1 MFNFLK
7 NKDKEELNEK
17 NINYVAL
24 ELMISFALADGNISK
39 QEESNILDYINKKI
53 TEENDN
59 KKIYSNILSA
69 SLEIISLHDQV
80 LEINNHYDNEE
91 KLELLKDI
99 WLLILSDQVIDKYE
113 ENLFYRIGDLMKVK
127 RSKLNQIKSSYGLD
141 K

>member
-7 NKDKEELNEK
+7 NKDKEELNKK

-24 ELMISFALADGNISK
+24 ELMISFALADGNINK
-39 QEESNILDYINKKI
+39 DEENNILDYINKKI
-53 TEENDN
+53 AENDN
-59 KKIYSNILSA
+59 KKIYLDILSA

-80 LEINNHYDNEE
+80 QEINNNYNNEE

-113 ENLFYRIGDLMKVK
+113 VNLFYRIGDLMKIK

>member
-7 NKDKEELNEK
+7 NKDKEELNKK

-53 TEENDN
+53 AENDN

-80 LEINNHYDNEE
+80 QEINNQYNNEE

-113 ENLFYRIGDLMKVK
+113 ENLFYRIGDLMKIK

>member
-7 NKDKEELNEK
+7 NKDKEELNKK

-24 ELMISFALADGNISK
+24 ELMISFALADGNINK
-39 QEESNILDYINKKI
+39 HEENNILDYINKKI
-53 TEENDN
+53 AENGN
-59 KKIYSNILSA
+59 KKIYLDILSA
-69 SLEIISLHDQV
+69 SSEIISLHDQV
-80 LEINNHYDNEE
+80 QEINNHYNNEE

-113 ENLFYRIGDLMKVK
+113 VSLFYRIGDLMKIK

>member
-7 NKDKEELNEK
+7 NKDKEELNKK

-53 TEENDN
+53 AENDN
-59 KKIYSNILSA
+59 KKIYSDILSA

-80 LEINNHYDNEE
+80 QEINNHYNNEE

-113 ENLFYRIGDLMKVK
+113 ENLFYRIGDLMKIK
-127 RSKLNQIKSSYGLD
+127 RSKLNQIKSSYGFD

>member
-7 NKDKEELNEK
+7 NKDKEELNKK

-39 QEESNILDYINKKI
+39 QEESSILDYINKKI
-53 TEENDN
+53 TENDN
-59 KKIYSNILSA
+59 KKIYSDILSA
-69 SLEIISLHDQV
+69 SSEIISLHDQV
-80 LEINNHYDNEE
+80 QEINNNYNNEE

-113 ENLFYRIGDLMKVK
+113 ENLFYRIGDLMKIK
-127 RSKLNQIKSSYGLD
+127 RSRLNQIKSSYGFD

>member
-7 NKDKEELNEK
+7 NKNKEELNKK

-39 QEESNILDYINKKI
+39 QEESSILDYINKKI
-53 TEENDN
+53 TENDN
-59 KKIYSNILSA
+59 KKIYSDILSA

-80 LEINNHYDNEE
+80 QEINNHYNNEE

-113 ENLFYRIGDLMKVK
+113 ENLFYRIGDLMKIK

>member
-7 NKDKEELNEK
+7 NKDKEELNKK

-39 QEESNILDYINKKI
+39 QEESSILDYINKKI
-53 TEENDN
+53 TENDN
-59 KKIYSNILSA
+59 KKIYSDILSA
-69 SLEIISLHDQV
+69 SSEIISLHDQV
-80 LEINNHYDNEE
+80 QEINNHYNSEE

-99 WLLILSDQVIDKYE
+99 WLLILSDKVIDKYE
-113 ENLFYRIGDLMKVK
+113 ENLFYRIGDLMKIK
-127 RSKLNQIKSSYGLD
+127 RSKLNQIKSSYGFD

>member
-7 NKDKEELNEK
+7 NKDKEELNKK

-39 QEESNILDYINKKI
+39 QEESSILDYINKKI
-53 TEENDN
+53 TENDN
-59 KKIYSNILSA
+59 KKIYSDILSA
-69 SLEIISLHDQV
+69 SSEIISLHDQV
-80 LEINNHYDNEE
+80 QEINNNYNNEE

-99 WLLILSDQVIDKYE
+99 WLLILSDQVVDKYE
-113 ENLFYRIGDLMKVK
+113 ENLFYRIGDLMKIK
-127 RSKLNQIKSSYGLD
+127 RSKLNQIKSSYGFD

>member
-7 NKDKEELNEK
+7 NKDEEELNKK

-39 QEESNILDYINKKI
+39 QEEDNILDYINKKI
-53 TEENDN
+53 TDNDN
-59 KKIYSNILSA
+59 KKIYSDILSA

-80 LEINNHYDNEE
+80 QEINNQYNNEE

-99 WLLILSDQVIDKYE
+99 WLLILADQVIDKYE
-113 ENLFYRIGDLMKVK
+113 ENLFYRIGDLMKIK

>member
-7 NKDKEELNEK
+7 NKDKEELDKK

-24 ELMISFALADGNISK
+24 ELMISFALADGKISK
-39 QEESNILDYINKKI
+39 REENNILDYINKKI
-53 TEENDN
+53 TENDN
-59 KKIYSNILSA
+59 KKIYSDILSA

-80 LEINNHYDNEE
+80 QEINNYYNNEE

-113 ENLFYRIGDLMKVK
+113 ENLFYRIGDLMKIK
-127 RSKLNQIKSSYGLD
+127 RSKLNQIKSSYGFD

>member
-7 NKDKEELNEK
+7 NKDKEELNKK

-39 QEESNILDYINKKI
+39 QEESSILDYINKKI
-53 TEENDN
+53 TENDSE
-59 KKIYSNILSA
+59 KIYLDILSA
-69 SLEIISLHDQV
+69 SSEIISLHDQV
-80 LEINNHYDNEE
+80 QEINNHYNNEE

-99 WLLILSDQVIDKYE
+99 WMLILSDQVIDKYE
-113 ENLFYRIGDLMKVK
+113 ENLFYRIGDLMKIK
-127 RSKLNQIKSSYGLD
+127 RSRLNQIKSSYGFD

>member
-7 NKDKEELNEK
+7 NKDKEELNKK

-53 TEENDN
+53 AENDN
-59 KKIYSNILSA
+59 KKIYSDILSA

-80 LEINNHYDNEE
+80 QEINNHYNNEE

-113 ENLFYRIGDLMKVK
+113 ENLFYRIGDLMKIK

>member
-7 NKDKEELNEK
+7 NKDKEELNKK
-17 NINYVAL
+17 NINYFAL

-53 TEENDN
+53 AENDN
-59 KKIYSNILSA
+59 KKIYSDILSA

-80 LEINNHYDNEE
+80 QEINNHYNNEE

-113 ENLFYRIGDLMKVK
+113 ENLFYRIGDLMKIK
-127 RSKLNQIKSSYGLD
+127 RSKLNQIKNSYGLD

>member
-7 NKDKEELNEK
+7 NKDKEELNKK

-39 QEESNILDYINKKI
+39 QEENNILDYINKKI
-53 TEENDN
+53 AENDN
-59 KKIYSNILSA
+59 KKIYSDILSA

-80 LEINNHYDNEE
+80 QEINNNYNNEE

-113 ENLFYRIGDLMKVK
+113 VSLFYRIGDLMKIK

>member
-7 NKDKEELNEK
+7 NKDKEELNKK

-39 QEESNILDYINKKI
+39 QEESSILDYINKKI
-53 TEENDN
+53 TENDI
-59 KKIYSNILSA
+59 KKIYSDILSA
-69 SLEIISLHDQV
+69 SSEIISLHDQV
-80 LEINNHYDNEE
+80 QEINNHYNNEE

-113 ENLFYRIGDLMKVK
+113 VSLFYRIGDLMKIK

>member
-7 NKDKEELNEK
+7 NKDKEELNKK

-39 QEESNILDYINKKI
+39 QEESSILDYINKKI
-53 TEENDN
+53 TENDN
-59 KKIYSNILSA
+59 KKIYLDILSA
-69 SLEIISLHDQV
+69 SSEIISLHDQIQ
-80 LEINNHYDNEE
+80 EINNHYNNEE

-113 ENLFYRIGDLMKVK
+113 ENLFYRIGDLMKIK
-127 RSKLNQIKSSYGLD
+127 RSKLNQIKSSYGFD

>member
-7 NKDKEELNEK
+7 NKDKDELNKK

-53 TEENDN
+53 MENDN

-80 LEINNHYDNEE
+80 QEINNQYNNEE

-113 ENLFYRIGDLMKVK
+113 ENLFYRIGDLMKIK

>member
-7 NKDKEELNEK
+7 NKDKEELSKK

-39 QEESNILDYINKKI
+39 QEESSILDYINKKI
-53 TEENDN
+53 TENDN
-59 KKIYSNILSA
+59 KKIYSDILSA
-69 SLEIISLHDQV
+69 SSEIISLHDQV
-80 LEINNHYDNEE
+80 QEINNHYNNEE

-99 WLLILSDQVIDKYE
+99 WMLILSDQVIDKYE
-113 ENLFYRIGDLMKVK
+113 ENLFYRIGDLMKIK
-127 RSKLNQIKSSYGLD
+127 RSKLNQIKSSYGFD

>member
-7 NKDKEELNEK
+7 NKDKEELDKK

-53 TEENDN
+53 TENDN
-59 KKIYSNILSA
+59 KKIYSDILSA
-69 SLEIISLHDQV
+69 SSEIISLHDQV
-80 LEINNHYDNEE
+80 QEINNHYNNEE

-113 ENLFYRIGDLMKVK
+113 ENLFYRIGDLMKIK
-127 RSKLNQIKSSYGLD
+127 RSKLNQIKSSYGFD

>member
-7 NKDKEELNEK
+7 NKDKEELDKK

-39 QEESNILDYINKKI
+39 QEESSILDYINKKI
-53 TEENDN
+53 TENDN
-59 KKIYSNILSA
+59 KKIYSDILSA
-69 SLEIISLHDQV
+69 SSEIISLHDQV
-80 LEINNHYDNEE
+80 QEINNHYNNEE

-99 WLLILSDQVIDKYE
+99 WMLILSDQVIDKYE
-113 ENLFYRIGDLMKVK
+113 ENLFYRIGDLMKIK
-127 RSKLNQIKSSYGLD
+127 RSKLNQIKSSYGFN

>member
-7 NKDKEELNEK
+7 NKDKEELNKK

-39 QEESNILDYINKKI
+39 QEEGNILDYINKKI
-53 TEENDN
+53 TENDN
-59 KKIYSNILSA
+59 KKIYSDILSA

-80 LEINNHYDNEE
+80 QEINNYYNNEE
-91 KLELLKDI
+91 KLELLKDL

-113 ENLFYRIGDLMKVK
+113 ESLFYRIGDLMKIK

>member
-7 NKDKEELNEK
+7 NKDKEELNKK

-39 QEESNILDYINKKI
+39 QEESSILDYINKKI
-53 TEENDN
+53 TENDN
-59 KKIYSNILSA
+59 EKIYLDILSA
-69 SLEIISLHDQV
+69 SSEIISLHDQIQ
-80 LEINNHYDNEE
+80 EINNHYNNEE

-99 WLLILSDQVIDKYE
+99 WLLILSDQVVDKYD
-113 ENLFYRIGDLMKVK
+113 ENLFYRIGDLMKIK
-127 RSKLNQIKSSYGLD
+127 RSKLNQIKSSYGFD

>member
-53 TEENDN
+53 TENDN

>member
-7 NKDKEELNEK
+7 NKDKEELNKK

-24 ELMISFALADGNISK
+24 ELMISFALADGNINK
-39 QEESNILDYINKKI
+39 HEENNILDYINKKI
-53 TEENDN
+53 RENDN
-59 KKIYSNILSA
+59 KKIYSDILSA

-80 LEINNHYDNEE
+80 QEINNHYNNEE

-113 ENLFYRIGDLMKVK
+113 ENLFYRIGDLMKIK
-127 RSKLNQIKSSYGLD
+127 RSKLNPIKSSYGLD

>member
-7 NKDKEELNEK
+7 NKDKEELNKK
-17 NINYVAL
+17 NINYFAL

-53 TEENDN
+53 AENDN
-59 KKIYSNILSA
+59 KKIYSDILSA

-80 LEINNHYDNEE
+80 QEINNQYNNEE

-113 ENLFYRIGDLMKVK
+113 ENLFYRIGDLMKIK
-127 RSKLNQIKSSYGLD
+127 RSKLNQIKNSYGLD

>member
-7 NKDKEELNEK
+7 NKDKDELNKK

-53 TEENDN
+53 TENDN

-80 LEINNHYDNEE
+80 QEINNQYNNEE

-113 ENLFYRIGDLMKVK
+113 ENLFYRIGDLMKIK
-127 RSKLNQIKSSYGLD
+127 RSKLNQIKSSYGFD

>member
-7 NKDKEELNEK
+7 NKDKEELNKK

-39 QEESNILDYINKKI
+39 QEESSILGYINKKI
-53 TEENDN
+53 TENDN
-59 KKIYSNILSA
+59 KKIYSDILSA
-69 SLEIISLHDQV
+69 SSEIISLHDQV
-80 LEINNHYDNEE
+80 QEINNHYNNEE

-113 ENLFYRIGDLMKVK
+113 ENLFYRIGDLMKIK

>member
-7 NKDKEELNEK
+7 NKDKEELNKK

-39 QEESNILDYINKKI
+39 QEESSILDYINKKI
-53 TEENDN
+53 TENDN
-59 KKIYSNILSA
+59 KKIYSDILSA
-69 SLEIISLHDQV
+69 SSEIISLHDQV
-80 LEINNHYDNEE
+80 QEINNHYNNEE

-113 ENLFYRIGDLMKVK
+113 ENLFYRIGDLMKIK

>member
-7 NKDKEELNEK
+7 NKDKEELNKK

-39 QEESNILDYINKKI
+39 QEESSILDYINKKI
-53 TEENDN
+53 TENDN
-59 KKIYSNILSA
+59 KKIYSDILSA
-69 SLEIISLHDQV
+69 SSEIISLHDQV
-80 LEINNHYDNEE
+80 HEINNHYNNEE

-99 WLLILSDQVIDKYE
+99 WLLILSDKVIDKYE
-113 ENLFYRIGDLMKVK
+113 ENLFYRIGDLMKIK
-127 RSKLNQIKSSYGLD
+127 RSKLNQIKSSYGFD

>member
-7 NKDKEELNEK
+7 NKDKEELNKK

-39 QEESNILDYINKKI
+39 QEENNILDYINKKI
-53 TEENDN
+53 TENDN

-80 LEINNHYDNEE
+80 QEINNHYNNEE

-113 ENLFYRIGDLMKVK
+113 ENLFYRIGDLMKIK
-127 RSKLNQIKSSYGLD
+127 RSKLNQIKSSYGFD

>member
-7 NKDKEELNEK
+7 NKDKEELNKK

-24 ELMISFALADGNISK
+24 ELMISFALADGNINK
-39 QEESNILDYINKKI
+39 HEENNILDYINKKI
-53 TEENDN
+53 AENGN
-59 KKIYSNILSA
+59 KKIYLDILSA
-69 SLEIISLHDQV
+69 SSEIISLHDQV
-80 LEINNHYDNEE
+80 QEINNNYNNEE

-113 ENLFYRIGDLMKVK
+113 VSLFYRIGDLMKIK

>member
-7 NKDKEELNEK
+7 NKDKEELNKK

-39 QEESNILDYINKKI
+39 QEESSILDYINKKI
-53 TEENDN
+53 TENDN
-59 KKIYSNILSA
+59 KKIYSDILSA
-69 SLEIISLHDQV
+69 SSEIISLHDQV
-80 LEINNHYDNEE
+80 QEINNHYNNEE

-113 ENLFYRIGDLMKVK
+113 ENLFYRIGDLMKIK
-127 RSKLNQIKSSYGLD
+127 RSKLNQIKSSYGFD

>member
-7 NKDKEELNEK
+7 NKDKEELNKK

-53 TEENDN
+53 TENDS
-59 KKIYSNILSA
+59 KKIYSDILSA

-80 LEINNHYDNEE
+80 QEINNHYNNEE

-113 ENLFYRIGDLMKVK
+113 ESLFYRIGDLMKIK
-127 RSKLNQIKSSYGLD
+127 RSKLNQIKSFHGFD